1 MSVSS
6 FGSYTDMHT
15 SGAATFGNVRHPLSP
30 AYGYGIVLGLGFT
43 FAFVMICTTWLLKR
57 YQNEK
62 QTVEQFTT
70 AGRVVKTGLVACS
83 VVSSWTW
90 SATLLQ
96 SSGVAYRYGVS
107 GPFWYASGATIQI
120 LLFATLAIE
129 LKRRAPNAHTFLE
142 AIRARYGFYA
152 HVVFIFF
159 GLFTNILVTAM
170 LLTGGS
176 AVVESIT
183 GMPTPLACF
192 MLPIGV
198 VLYTLFGGLK
208 ATFMADYIHTC
219 VLMII
224 LLIFAITTYITSPLL
239 GSPKAVYDL
248 LVEMVKENPVD
259 GNQDGSYLTMRS
271 REGAMFFIINL
282 VGNFGAV
289 FCDNGY
295 YNKAIA
301 ASPVS
306 AFPGYVLGGLSWF
319 GIPWLAA
326 TTMGLAGLALSKNPA
341 FPIYPEQLTVTEIN
355 AGLVLPMTATALLG
369 KGGAVCAILLIFMVL
384 TSATSAELISV
395 SSICTFDIYQFYFKP
410 LATDRQ
416 LIWFAHAIVILFGV
430 FSAAFATGLYYVGVS
445 MGYLYLLNGIII
457 SPAVLPA
464 ALTLLSKKQ
473 NMWAATLSPVLGLSC
488 SLVTWLIVAK
498 FKYGVITVA
507 STGQNLP
514 MLCGNVVALCSPAI
528 FITVITFITG
538 ADNYDWISMRQ
549 IQLVG
554 EGNPDKTQGLD
565 QPEEVNPQTGEITYI
580 DPYQDQMDHLEKVLG
595 KSKKI
600 TLAMSLIML
609 IVWPMPFFG
618 TGYIFSEGFFT
629 AWIYASIGWLLL
641 STLCVSI
648 YPLYESRESI
658 KHVVV
663 SLVKDLLGVHPRSIQ
678 REWEMYGS
686 STEQV
691 AAALRADP
699 ESIGG
704 ISRPQT
710 MSPESERVEGLGIEG
725 VPAKGL

>member
-1 MSVSS
+1 MDS
-6 FGSYTDMHT
+6 GYPYTEKHT
-15 SGAATFGNVRHPLSP
+15 SGTETFSNVNHPLTP

-183 GMPTPLACF
+183 GMPTPVACF

-239 GSPKAVYDL
+239 GSPKAVYDI
-248 LVEMVKENPVD
+248 LVAMAKENPID
-259 GNQDGSYLTMRS
+259 GNQGGSYLTMRS

-326 TTMGLAGLALSKNPA
+326 TTMGLAGLALSNNPA
-341 FPIYPEQLTVTEIN
+341 FPIYPHHLTVTEIN

-410 LATDRQ
+410 LAGDRQ
-416 LIWFAHAIVILFGV
+416 LIWFAHAVVILFGV
-430 FSAAFATGLYYVGVS
+430 FSAAFSTGLYYVGVS

-464 ALTLLSKKQ
+464 ALTLLSKRQ
-473 NMWAATLSPVLGLSC
+473 SMWAATLSPVLGLAC
-488 SLVTWLIVAK
+488 SLITWLLVAK
-498 FKYGVITVA
+498 FKYNEITVA

-528 FITVITFITG
+528 FIPVITYITG
-538 ADNYDWISMRQ
+538 PDNYDWISMRQ

-554 EGNPDKTQGLD
+554 EGNPDKALGLASE
-565 QPEEVNPQTGEITYI
+565 QPETVNVQTGEVTYI
-580 DPYQDQMDHLEKVLG
+580 DPQQDEMDHLEKVLG
-595 KSKKI
+595 RSKKI
-600 TLAMSLIML
+600 TIVMSLILL

-629 AWIYASIGWLLL
+629 AWVYISMAWLML

-648 YPLYESRESI
+648 YPLYESRKSI
-658 KHVVV
+658 KHVVT
-663 SLVKDLLGVHPRSIQ
+663 SLFKDLTGKHPQQIQ
-678 REWEMYGS
+678 REWETYGS
-686 STEQV
+686 STEYVAEQV
-691 AAALRADP
+691 RRNP
-699 ESIGG
+699 ESIGSS
-704 ISRPQT
+704 SRPQT
-710 MSPESERVEGLGIEG
+710 MSPDVTSLDVGIED
-725 VPAKGL
+725 VQMKSLS